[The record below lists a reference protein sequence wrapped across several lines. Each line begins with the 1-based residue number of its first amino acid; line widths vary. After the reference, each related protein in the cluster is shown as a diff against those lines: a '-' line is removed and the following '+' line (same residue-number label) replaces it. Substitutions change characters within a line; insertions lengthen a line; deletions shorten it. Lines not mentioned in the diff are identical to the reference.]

1 MEYGQVKINY
11 ISKKNAT
18 DAISAGLGDLFLLD
32 DLDEYKILDNLKK
45 GIRLYPEGIKEQV
58 ERCTTSNLI
67 LKIKEVLD
75 KGTRAIIINEHE
87 IDYDV
92 IKNKIMPLA
101 QKYKAAICI
110 NILIDEDI
118 EDRLTI
124 TFNSSIL
131 KTTQEEWEET
141 KINIKNSLKS
151 SYEKEMKCKK
161 EIEELYGDLLDFP
174 EHEDYDEDD
183 LSIEER
189 KELYKLFKLEPL
201 ILENDNDMSYNRFQF
216 DEIKESYSYKLGDDV
231 LSISLTAEN
240 DIIISDEDESVKIK
254 NSQFKYLINTLKNL
268 INI

>member
-1 MEYGQVKINY
+1 MEYGQVKFNY
-11 ISKKNAT
+11 ISKKNAV

-58 ERCTTSNLI
+58 ERCTTSNLV
-67 LKIKEVLD
+67 LKIKEILD
-75 KGTRAIIINEHE
+75 KGIKAIIINEHE
-87 IDYDV
+87 VDYDTV
-92 IKNKIMPLA
+92 KNKIMPLA
-101 QKYKAAICI
+101 QTYKAAICI

-124 TFNSSIL
+124 TFNGSIL

-141 KINIKNSLKS
+141 KINIAENLRNS
-151 SYEKEMKCKK
+151 YQK
-161 EIEELYGDLLDFP
+161 EIECRKELDSLYGDLLDFP
-174 EHEDYDEDD
+174 EDTDYDEDE
-183 LSIEER
+183 LSLEEK
-189 KELYKLFKLEPL
+189 KELFKLFKLEPL
-201 ILENDNDMSYNRFQF
+201 MLENNKNMSYNRFQF
-216 DEIKESYSYKLGDDV
+216 DEIKECYSYKLGNDV

-254 NSQFKYLINTLKNL
+254 NSQFKYLINTLKNF